1 MSGTISFSP
10 GGAEN
15 TSTAVTGLVTGLP
28 LDYTLPAVDGV
39 QQVEEMVLM
48 DYTLPAAK
56 PDLAL
61 DYWDLN
67 FTLTELTLHL
77 LNDADAS
84 TLDVTKITVQ
94 NAATSTVEY
103 TLVDST
109 TLSADGDTIII
120 SLGVLDLAALTGT
133 PGLATNSGNS
143 WLRIAS
149 GAILDLSANSIAT
162 LSDGHARQVT
172 TYTP

>member
-1 MSGTISFSP
+1 MRYYNP
-10 GGAEN
+10 AGAGEN
-15 TSTAVTGLVTGLP
+15 TSTAVTGLPTAKA
-28 LDYTLPAVDGV
+28 LDDVLIKIAPDPGIETV
-39 QQVEEMVLM
+39 QELNNNLIQI
-48 DYTLPAAK
+48 A

-77 LNDADAS
+77 HNVADAS

-94 NAATSTVEY
+94 NAATSTIEY

-109 TLSADGDTIII
+109 TVSADGDTIII

-143 WLRIAS
+143 WLRIAN